1 MCCVVYARNVLVT
14 QCFVL
19 HLSPGFKAN
28 AGVIMYFSYRLLLL
42 CGVQV
47 WHVFIVCCNKQ
58 SISGNSGGDGGSNGG
73 DGGSSGSSSNS
84 NIE

>member
-1 MCCVVYARNVLVT
+1 MCWSRNALF
-14 QCFVL
+14 CI
-19 HLSPGFKAN
+19 LSPGFKAN
-28 AGVIMYFSYRLLLL
+28 AGVIMYFFLQAFVTLWCAGVAYFLL
-42 CGVQV
+42 CA
-47 WHVFIVCCNKQ
+47 INYNKQ